1 MGFPPTHS
9 LPVPSLTVYS
19 AATLHAELI
28 RWFPPAHSLPIPS
41 LTVYSAATLH
51 AEFPTI
57 AIGIVKPETHVR
69 RTRRFRADLVTRI
82 LNLDLVLFQ
91 MRQRLSQDRHIGQ
104 MKRHVIESLRRRLS
118 FKQRDGDVVVA
129 DRNSVVEFKLF
140 AQPDDSLK
148 PAGALL
154 WIAYGQTEMA
164 DHAERNWYFHVSNK
178 SWEWQN

>member
-9 LPVPSLTVYS
+9 LPIPSLTVYS

-28 RWFPPAHSLPIPS
+28 RWLPPAHSLPIPS

-69 RTRRFRADLVTRI
+69 RTRSFRTNLVTRI

-91 MRQRLSQDRHIGQ
+91 VREHLSQDRHIRK
-104 MKRHVIESLRRRLS
+104 MKRHVIESFSRRFP
-118 FKQRDGDVVVA
+118 FKQRDGDVVVP
-129 DRNSVVEFKLF
+129 DRDSVVEFKLF
-140 AQPDDSLK
+140 AQPEDSLK

-154 WIAYGQTEMA
+154 
-164 DHAERNWYFHVSNK
+164 R
-178 SWEWQN
+178 